1 MAKYKESRTM
11 RYWLL
16 VILMNVLFWL
26 IVKHV
31 APEWYGSPGYYAGQ
45 IICTLIAAV
54 ITWRDPPDWLDGI
67 LLGVIEFGVL
77 IAGIIF
83 FVWGIGYKLAFWGQ
97 HDPNTIYASA
107 NDVIL
112 PNLALGT
119 GVLIAGWVYI
129 RYLKR

>member
-45 IICTLIAAV
+45 LICTLIAAV

-83 FVWGIGYKLAFWGQ
+83 FVWGVGFKLAFWGQ

>member
-1 MAKYKESRTM
+1 M

-129 RYLKR
+129 SALHPFSWTL

>member
-119 GVLIAGWVYI
+119 GVLIAAWVYI
-129 RYLKR
+129 SYLKR

>member
-1 MAKYKESRTM
+1 
-11 RYWLL
+11 
-16 VILMNVLFWL
+16 
-26 IVKHV
+26 
-31 APEWYGSPGYYAGQ
+31 Q

-54 ITWRDPPDWLDGI
+54 ITWRDPPDWLDEI
-67 LLGVIEFGVL
+67 LLGVIKFGVL

>member
-67 LLGVIEFGVL
+67 LLGVIKFGVM
-77 IAGIIF
+77 IAGIVF

-129 RYLKR
+129 SYLKR

>member
-67 LLGVIEFGVL
+67 LLGVIKFGVM

-129 RYLKR
+129 SYLKR

>member
-129 RYLKR
+129 SYLKR

>member
-83 FVWGIGYKLAFWGQ
+83 FVWGVGFKLAFWGQ

-119 GVLIAGWVYI
+119 GVLIAAWVYI

>member
-107 NDVIL
+107 NEVIL

-119 GVLIAGWVYI
+119 GVLIAGWVYN
-129 RYLKR
+129 R

>member
-97 HDPNTIYASA
+97 HDPDTIYASA

>member
-45 IICTLIAAV
+45 LICTLIAAV

-67 LLGVIEFGVL
+67 LLGVIKFGVL

>member
-1 MAKYKESRTM
+1 MTIYRPT
-11 RYWLL
+11 
-16 VILMNVLFWL
+16 
-26 IVKHV
+26 V
-31 APEWYGSPGYYAGQ
+31 AQEMGGDHSINKA
-45 IICTLIAAV
+45 
-54 ITWRDPPDWLDGI
+54 DGI

-119 GVLIAGWVYI
+119 GVLIAAWVYI